1 MKEIL
6 ETIQKYGVNALL
18 VFAILWL
25 NNRMNNQEAKLERV
39 EERLYNC
46 LQNAEV
52 KPLTTYPHEINQIR
66 LVGVL
71 EDKRR
76 HFTRKREVVG

>member
-6 ETIQKYGVNALL
+6 ETIQKYGINALL

-25 NNRMNNQEAKLERV
+25 NNRMNKQEAKLERV

-46 LQNAEV
+46 LQHAEI
-52 KPLTTYPHEINQIR
+52 KPLTTYKHEINKIR
-66 LVGVL
+66 LVGIL
-71 EDKRR
+71 ADKRR
-76 HFTRKREVVG
+76 HFAGKG

>member
-1 MKEIL
+1 MTEFFNNYS
-6 ETIQKYGVNALL
+6 KYGVNVLF
-18 VFAILWL
+18 VCAILYL
-25 NNRMNNQEAKLERV
+25 NTKLNNQEAKLERV

-52 KPLTTYPHEINQIR
+52 KPLTTYPHEIDKIR

-76 HFTRKREVVG
+76 HLARTREVVG